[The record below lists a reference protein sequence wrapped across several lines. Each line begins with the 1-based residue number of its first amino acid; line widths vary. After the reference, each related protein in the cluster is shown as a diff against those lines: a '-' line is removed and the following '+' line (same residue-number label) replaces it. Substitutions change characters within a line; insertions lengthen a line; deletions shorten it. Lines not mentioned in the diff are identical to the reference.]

1 MKETKT
7 LIDKCWA
14 LLKNK
19 QYQEAIESCKSVLEK
34 EPTNFDAYYCIGLA
48 YYNIGEINLAYESAK
63 KAEDLASNKTELM
76 YIYGLIGSILHQM
89 DHFNEA
95 FLYCNASLSIAR
107 KINNTEIQ
115 ASLLNNIAGIYRA
128 TGKLDKALKCY
139 QMSLNLQ
146 PDDTEKST
154 VYNNMAIIYEQKGD
168 YQKAIECSHK
178 AIEINED
185 RKDYTLAAIHKL
197 NLAETYR
204 RAKDLEKAEK
214 YLIEAIRQLQTANNK
229 YWEAMGYLYLGWL
242 YKDKR
247 SIRYSRKYFTKAYV
261 LFKSIGAKGFMQE
274 ALNGLEFLAKL
285 N

>member
-7 LIDKCWA
+7 LIDKCWT

-34 EPTNFDAYYCIGLA
+34 NPDNFDAYYCLSLA
-48 YYNIGEINLAYESAK
+48 YYNIGEFNLAYESAK

-76 YIYGLIGSILHQM
+76 YIYGLIGSILHQT

-95 FLYCNASLSIAR
+95 FSYCNASLLIAK

-128 TGKLDKALKCY
+128 TGELDKALECY

-146 PDDTEKST
+146 PNDIEKST
-154 VYNNMAIIYEQKGD
+154 IYNNMALIYEQKGD
-168 YQKAIECSHK
+168 YQKSIECFYK
-178 AIEINED
+178 AIEIDEIH
-185 RKDYTLAAIHKL
+185 KDYTHAAMYKL

-214 YLIEAIRQLQTANNK
+214 YIIEAIRQLQTANNK

-242 YKDKR
+242 YKDKGR
-247 SIRYSRKYFTKAYV
+247 IKYSRECFTKAYV
-261 LFKSIGAKGFMQE
+261 LFKSIGANGFMQE